1 MPRALSRGEENML
14 LEESTLFEQSVKG
27 RTGYSLPPSDVPIAE
42 VPKGILRKESAA
54 LPELSE
60 ADVVR
65 HFVRLSTYN
74 YNKDAGFY
82 PLGSCTMKYNPKVA
96 DLTPTFEGFAN
107 THPYQPVETV
117 EGNIKLIKE
126 LESYL
131 AEISGLDAVTLQ
143 PCAGAHGEMTGI
155 LCVRAYHESKDDLR
169 KKVIIPDSA
178 HGTNPASVAICGY
191 SVVEAKSNEEGLLTP
206 EAVAKVMDEDVAA
219 IMITNPNT
227 LGIFE
232 THIKEIADIVHAKG
246 GLVYM
251 DGANLNALM
260 GISRPGDFGVD
271 VMHFNLHKTFATPH
285 GGGGPGSGPIG
296 VKKMLVPFLPNPVCH
311 PHKSGDLPNSPDS
324 RLRGND
330 RSIGRV
336 KAFYGNFS
344 VLVRGYTYIREMG
357 PDGLKRATELAV
369 LNAAYIKARLSQ
381 DYYVPYCTPSLH
393 ECVFSDKFQNEH
405 DVKTL
410 DIAKR
415 LMDYGQHPPT
425 IYFPLIVHGAI
436 MIEPTETENKAA
448 CDAFCDAMIKIAE
461 ECRTNPDLVKSAP
474 KTTFRKR
481 LDEARAVKDPR
492 LKVARKCGERCE
504 S

>member
-1 MPRALSRGEENML
+1 MFIEE
-14 LEESTLFEQSVKG
+14 ETLFEQTSPG
-27 RTGYSLPPSDVPIAE
+27 RMGYSLPECDVPEPSALSANICRKAKAE
-42 VPKGILRKESAA
+42 

-82 PLGSCTMKYNPKVA
+82 PLGSCTMKYNPKSA
-96 DLTPTFEGFAN
+96 DAAAAMEGFSKS
-107 THPYQPVETV
+107 HPYQPAETV
-117 EGNIKLIKE
+117 TGNLQLMKE
-126 LESYL
+126 LENYL

-143 PCAGAHGEMTGI
+143 PAAGAHGELTGMLVI
-155 LCVRAYHESKDDLR
+155 RAYHLDKHKNPR

-178 HGTNPASVAICGY
+178 HGTNPASVALCGY
-191 SVVEAKSNEEGLLTP
+191 AAIEIKSDSSGILAP
-206 EAVAKVMDEDVAA
+206 EAVKAIMDEDVAA

-232 THIKEIADIVHAKG
+232 PHIKEIADIVHAKG

-285 GGGGPGSGPIG
+285 GGGGPGSGPIA
-296 VKKMLVPFLPNPVCH
+296 VKKFLEEYLPNGGSRDSSPAKAGH
-311 PHKSGDLPNSPDS
+311 PK
-324 RLRGND
+324 
-330 RSIGRV
+330 SIGRM

-344 VLVRGYTYIREMG
+344 VLLRAYAYIREMG
-357 PDGLKRATELAV
+357 AEGLKRASELAV
-369 LNAAYIKARLSQ
+369 LNAAYIKARLSK
-381 DYYVPYCTPSLH
+381 YYNLPYSTDSLH
-393 ECVFSDKFQNEH
+393 ECVFSDKAQNEFGI
-405 DVKTL
+405 KTL

-415 LMDYGQHPPT
+415 LMDYGMHPPT

-448 CDAFCDAMIKIAE
+448 CDQFCEAMIKIAE
-461 ECRTNPDLVKSAP
+461 ECKTNPEIVKNAP
-474 KTTFRKR
+474 TKTFRRR
-481 LDEARAVKDPR
+481 LDEVKAVKDPR
-492 LKVARKCGERCE
+492 LKIACA

>member
-1 MPRALSRGEENML
+1 ML
-14 LEESTLFEQSVKG
+14 LEEKTLFEQSVKG
-27 RTGYSLPPSDVPIAE
+27 RVGYSLPDLDVPKPESLPEKIRRKNKAE
-42 VPKGILRKESAA
+42 

-82 PLGSCTMKYNPKVA
+82 PLGSCTMKYNPKIA
-96 DLTPTFEGFAN
+96 DVTPTFEGFAN
-107 THPYQPVETV
+107 SHPYQPEETV
-117 EGNIKLIKE
+117 QGNFELIKN
-126 LESYL
+126 LENYL

-143 PCAGAHGEMTGI
+143 PAAGAHGELTG
-155 LCVRAYHESKDDLR
+155 LLVVRAYHTSKGSPR
-169 KKVIIPDSA
+169 KKVITPDSA
-178 HGTNPASVAICGY
+178 HGTNPASTTICGY
-191 SVVEAKSNEEGLLTP
+191 SAAQVQSNEEGLLTP
-206 EAVAKVMDEDVAA
+206 KAIAKVMDEDVAA

-227 LGIFE
+227 LGLFE

-260 GISRPGDFGVD
+260 GIWRPGDFGVD
-271 VMHFNLHKTFATPH
+271 VMHFNLHKTFGTPH
-285 GGGGPGSGPIG
+285 GGGGPGSGPVG
-296 VKKMLVPFLPNPVCH
+296 VKKNLTPFLPLAP
-311 PHKSGDLPNSPDS
+311 KGI
-324 RLRGND
+324 GQGEGAK
-330 RSIGRV
+330 SIGRV
-336 KAFYGNFS
+336 KAFFGNFG
-344 VLVRGYTYIREMG
+344 VLVRAYTYIREMG
-357 PDGLKRATELAV
+357 TEGLKKAAELAV
-369 LNAAYIKARLSQ
+369 LNSSYIKARLK
-381 DYYVPYCTPSLH
+381 DYYHLPYTRQSLH

-415 LMDYGQHPPT
+415 LMDYGMHPPT

-448 CDAFCDAMIKIAE
+448 CDEFCDIMIKIAG
-461 ECRTNPDLVKSAP
+461 ECKTNPDIVRNAP
-474 KTTFRKR
+474 TKTFRRR

-492 LKVARKCGERCE
+492 LKAAVSCGG
-504 S
+504 